1 MTQPHMQIYKIIYPG
16 RKKKRRRRRKRV
28 VVVVGCVVDGH
39 AVTQIS
45 KVERIVELYN
55 QTGREGYSSTRTG
68 RLLYADKK
76 SPLE

>member
-1 MTQPHMQIYKIIYPG
+1 M
-16 RKKKRRRRRKRV
+16 
-28 VVVVGCVVDGH
+28 VVVVGCVEDGH

-76 SPLE
+76 SPFE